1 MADIKDKIAKLLALA
16 ESPNEAEAKAALLK
30 ARELM
35 AKNKLTP
42 EECKEQKN
50 QKLVK
55 DFTDIQCTAMTNPW
69 AASLSA
75 VIDDNYCCRAISRKR
90 KGYKTATVG
99 VRMDSEKLGWDDEVR
114 EVLKHGTLS
123 VGFIGLEDDFE
134 ICKKIFLYAY
144 NCIVS
149 TCKREIERNPWDDRG
164 TYRKAVNAYGCGF
177 CEGLRDAFEAQK
189 EEHQEWG
196 LVMVPP
202 QAVVEE
208 ADGLGTPRA
217 IGRNEV
223 DMDTLGARQKG
234 YRDGLKFDP
243 NSRLEGRPE
252 RAQLASCR

>member
-1 MADIKDKIAKLLALA
+1 MVNIKDKIAKLLALA

-42 EECKEQKN
+42 EECQKQKN
-50 QKLVK
+50 QKVVK

-75 VIDDNYCCRAISRKR
+75 VIADNYCCRAINRKR
-90 KGYKTATVG
+90 KGYKTATI
-99 VRMDSEKLGWDDEVR
+99 
-114 EVLKHGTLS
+114 
-123 VGFIGLEDDFE
+123 GFIGLEDDFE
-134 ICKKIFLYAY
+134 ICKRIFLYAY
-144 NCIVS
+144 DCIAS
-149 TCKREIERNPWDDRG
+149 TRKREIKRNPWDDRG
-164 TYRKAVNAYGCGF
+164 TYRKAVNAYGWGF
-177 CEGLRDAFEAQK
+177 CEGLQDAFKAQK
-189 EEHQEWG
+189 AEHQEWG
-196 LVMVPP
+196 LVMVTP

-208 ADGLGTPRA
+208 ADGLGKPRA

-223 DMDTLGARQKG
+223 DMDALGARQKG

-243 NSRLEGRPE
+243 NSRLEGGPE

>member
-42 EECKEQKN
+42 EECQKQKN
-50 QKLVK
+50 QKVVK

-75 VIDDNYCCRAISRKR
+75 VIADNYCCRAINRKR
-90 KGYKTATVG
+90 KGYKTATI
-99 VRMDSEKLGWDDEVR
+99 
-114 EVLKHGTLS
+114 
-123 VGFIGLEDDFE
+123 GFIGLEDDFE
-134 ICKKIFLYAY
+134 ICKRIFLYAY
-144 NCIVS
+144 DCIAS
-149 TCKREIERNPWDDRG
+149 TCKREIKRNHWDDRG
-164 TYRKAVNAYGCGF
+164 TYRKAVNAYGWGF
-177 CEGLRDAFEAQK
+177 CEGLHDAFKAQK
-189 EEHQEWG
+189 AEHQEWG
-196 LVMVPP
+196 LVMVTP

-208 ADGLGTPRA
+208 ADGLGKPRA

-223 DMDTLGARQKG
+223 DMDALGARQKG

>member
-75 VIDDNYCCRAISRKR
+75 VIADNYCCRAISRKR
-90 KGYKTATVG
+90 KGYKTAT
-99 VRMDSEKLGWDDEVR
+99 
-114 EVLKHGTLS
+114 

-164 TYRKAVNAYGCGF
+164 TYRKAVTATAGAFARACGMR
-177 CEGLRDAFEAQK
+177 LRLRRRSTK
-189 EEHQEWG
+189 
-196 LVMVPP
+196 
-202 QAVVEE
+202 
-208 ADGLGTPRA
+208 
-217 IGRNEV
+217 N
-223 DMDTLGARQKG
+223 GA
-234 YRDGLKFDP
+234 
-243 NSRLEGRPE
+243 S
-252 RAQLASCR
+252 SW

>member
-75 VIDDNYCCRAISRKR
+75 VIANNYCCRAISRKR

-99 VRMDSEKLGWDDEVR
+99 
-114 EVLKHGTLS
+114 
-123 VGFIGLEDDFE
+123 FIGL
-134 ICKKIFLYAY
+134 
-144 NCIVS
+144 
-149 TCKREIERNPWDDRG
+149 
-164 TYRKAVNAYGCGF
+164 
-177 CEGLRDAFEAQK
+177 
-189 EEHQEWG
+189 
-196 LVMVPP
+196 
-202 QAVVEE
+202 
-208 ADGLGTPRA
+208 
-217 IGRNEV
+217 
-223 DMDTLGARQKG
+223 
-234 YRDGLKFDP
+234 
-243 NSRLEGRPE
+243 
-252 RAQLASCR
+252 

>member
-75 VIDDNYCCRAISRKR
+75 VIADNYCCRAISRKR
-90 KGYKTATVG
+90 KGYKTAT
-99 VRMDSEKLGWDDEVR
+99 
-114 EVLKHGTLS
+114 

-164 TYRKAVNAYGCGF
+164 TYRKAVNAYGWGF

-189 EEHQEWG
+189 EEHQEW
-196 LVMVPP
+196 
-202 QAVVEE
+202 
-208 ADGLGTPRA
+208 
-217 IGRNEV
+217 
-223 DMDTLGARQKG
+223 
-234 YRDGLKFDP
+234 
-243 NSRLEGRPE
+243 
-252 RAQLASCR
+252 ASSW

>member
-75 VIDDNYCCRAISRKR
+75 VIADNYCCRAISRKR
-90 KGYKTATVG
+90 KGYKTAT
-99 VRMDSEKLGWDDEVR
+99 
-114 EVLKHGTLS
+114 

-164 TYRKAVNAYGCGF
+164 TCRKAVNAYGWGF

-196 LVMVPP
+196 LVMVTP

-208 ADGLGTPRA
+208 ADGLGKPRA